1 MMSVAFFIAKSSSC
15 AKNHKKETLSFVSNQ
30 TSIFHDE
37 ETSSTAFPDAKKARI
52 VLQQSPKSKPP
63 SSKTKKT
70 RRPTDKQKNKLTGM
84 QNLKIQKFNFNAHAH
99 HELISGAS
107 HCENLAKVEFSD
119 VLLSLSE
126 RTCLMFCLIVQE
138 SLDFLRNIWYHSD
151 CKIVPARPIITCTPG
166 VQLRMSK
173 YILTPT

>member
-1 MMSVAFFIAKSSSC
+1 MCKKSQKRDPFFCFKARRPFSMM
-15 AKNHKKETLSFVSNQ
+15 
-30 TSIFHDE
+30 E
-37 ETSSTAFPDAKKARI
+37 ETSSTAFPDAKKARM

-63 SSKTKKT
+63 SSKTKKM
-70 RRPTDKQKNKLTGM
+70 RRPTDKQKKLTGM
-84 QNLKIQKFNFNAHAH
+84 QNLKIQKFNFNAHTH

-107 HCENLAKVEFSD
+107 HCENLVKVEFSD

-126 RTCLMFCLIVQE
+126 RTCLMFRMIVQE